1 MSTTTELNYDN
12 NIKGFKLFYFISF
25 LMAIVWVGIQPVL
38 VPTFVLAQTG
48 SAADVALVLTLMS
61 LGALSVPLLTGV
73 ADKYRAHRE
82 VQLVCLLLFAF
93 SYLLLAFTQRP
104 IVFALMGLLTGVGI
118 GGASVFGTVFIVGG
132 GYSEAAQANG
142 LARGSRLWLVGQVL
156 GAALIAGM
164 LAAGLSFQLM
174 FAVSAA
180 ILVAAMVLAFF
191 TTKPLAERVLA
202 TADQRVADQQ
212 AAASSQ
218 TGGADKEHLN
228 WKELL
233 FSPFGMTIMA
243 ILLVY
248 GGWQAVN
255 GQYSNY
261 FYGAF
266 GIEPELSAS
275 ANSLGALLGL
285 ATVGFFAKWMN
296 KSGTLPQFNFH
307 ALARVVG
314 ALVLL
319 GLGFFLVAGTNLA
332 IWLPLLIYILLMQ
345 LRPVQDLAYATMAA
359 RTTPGGAATAQGIVS
374 LAFALG
380 MILGNISTGIVAENI
395 GWVWVPAVM
404 AILCGAA
411 LILGL
416 RGRKVRDRYLIEVA
430 GEKEAA
436 SRSKHFTSQ

>member
-1 MSTTTELNYDN
+1 MTTTTENNYDS
-12 NIKGFKLFYFISF
+12 NIKGLKPFYFTSF
-25 LMAIVWVGIQPVL
+25 LMAMVWVGIQPIL
-38 VPTFVLAQTG
+38 VPTFVLAKTG
-48 SAADVALVLTLMS
+48 SATDVALVLTLMS
-61 LGALSVPLLTGV
+61 LGALTVPLLTGV

-118 GGASVFGTVFIVGG
+118 GGASVFSSVFIIGG
-132 GYSEAAQANG
+132 GYSETAQANG
-142 LARGSRLWLVGQVL
+142 LALGSRLWLVGQVL

-164 LAAGLSFQLM
+164 LTADLSFQLM
-174 FAVSAA
+174 FTVAAA

-191 TTKPLAERVLA
+191 TTKPLAERVQA
-202 TADQRVADQQ
+202 TADKQ

-218 TGGADKEHLN
+218 TDGADKEHLN
-228 WKELL
+228 WKEML

-248 GGWQAVN
+248 GGWQALN

-261 FYGAF
+261 FNGAF

-285 ATVGFFAKWMN
+285 VTVGFFAKWMT
-296 KSGTLPQFNFH
+296 KSGALPQFNFH
-307 ALARVVG
+307 ALVRVAG
-314 ALVLL
+314 AFVLL

-332 IWLPLLIYILLMQ
+332 TWLPLLIYVLLMQ
-345 LRPVQDLAYATMAA
+345 LRPVQDIAYATMAA
-359 RTTPGGAATAQGIVS
+359 RTATGGAATAQGILA

-380 MILGNISTGIVAENI
+380 MILGNLTTGIVKWQVRKKPPKGRGTLVSSNARNI
-395 GWVWVPAVM
+395 STKSYQKKWSH
-404 AILCGAA
+404 CGQ
-411 LILGL
+411 L
-416 RGRKVRDRYLIEVA
+416 
-430 GEKEAA
+430 
-436 SRSKHFTSQ
+436 HPNF

>member
-1 MSTTTELNYDN
+1 MATTTENNYDSY
-12 NIKGFKLFYFISF
+12 IKGFKPFYFISF
-25 LMAIVWVGIQPVL
+25 LMAVVWVGIQPVL
-38 VPTFVLAQTG
+38 VPTFVLAKTG

-104 IVFALMGLLTGVGI
+104 IVFALMGLLTGVGL
-118 GGASVFGTVFIVGG
+118 GGASVFGSIFIVGG
-132 GYSEAAQANG
+132 GYSGAAQANG
-142 LARGSRLWLVGQVL
+142 LARGSRLWLFGQVL

-164 LAAGLSFQLM
+164 LTADLSFELM
-174 FAVSAA
+174 FAVAAA
-180 ILVAAMVLAFF
+180 ILVAAAVLAFF
-191 TTKPLAERVLA
+191 TTKPLTERVLA
-202 TADQRVADQQ
+202 TADQQV
-212 AAASSQ
+212 AASSQ
-218 TGGADKEHLN
+218 TDGADKEHLN
-228 WKELL
+228 WKEML

-248 GGWQAVN
+248 GGWQALN

-275 ANSLGALLGL
+275 ANSLGALLGIV
-285 ATVGFFAKWMN
+285 TVGFFAKWMT
-296 KSGTLPQFNFH
+296 KSGALPQFNFH

-314 ALVLL
+314 ALLMI
-319 GLGFFLVAGTNLA
+319 GLGFFLVAGINLA

-345 LRPVQDLAYATMAA
+345 LRPVQDLAYATIAA
-359 RTTPGGAATAQGIVS
+359 RTAPGGAATAQGILA

-380 MILGNISTGIVAENI
+380 MILGNLTTGIVAENI
-395 GWVWVPAVM
+395 GWVWVPVPM

-416 RGRKVRDRYLIEVA
+416 RGRKVRARLLAEVA

-436 SRSKHFTSQ
+436 DRSRYFSQQ